1 VQLRQG
7 QLLPALQSCAS
18 AAFTSRRG
26 GSTHLDALL
35 LCAHIAD
42 AVATARLPVPH
53 GLFGG
58 LAVAP
63 SDAVSP
69 LHWLSHAVKFHG
81 ASREAILRFGAS
93 LAHVGQAEVA
103 AMWLGKVRVV
113 EMCLSAGHGGRV
125 CRGYRGVRID
135 FVRATYALAGVVICL
150 SVSLPT
156 MLTVPL
162 CCLLTGTGP
171 SPITCRRHPCG
182 CTALAAPPAPVRL
195 CVGACRT
202 Q

>member
-93 LAHVGQAEVA
+93 LAHVGQVEVA

-125 CRGYRGVRID
+125 CCGYRGVRIH
-135 FVRATYALAGVVICL
+135 FVRATCALAGVVIVFPC
-150 SVSLPT
+150 PC
-156 MLTVPL
+156 PL
-162 CCLLTGTGP
+162 CCAV
-171 SPITCRRHPCG
+171 C
-182 CTALAAPPAPVRL
+182 
-195 CVGACRT
+195 
-202 Q
+202 